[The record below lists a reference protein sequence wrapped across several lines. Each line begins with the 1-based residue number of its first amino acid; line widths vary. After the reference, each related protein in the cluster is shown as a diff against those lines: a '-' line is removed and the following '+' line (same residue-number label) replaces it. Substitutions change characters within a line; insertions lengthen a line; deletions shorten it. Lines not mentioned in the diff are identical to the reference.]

1 MRLPFRAI
9 SRTADALAHVGGEG
23 AVLNLGQRI
32 RQVQQANPG
41 VRIDCYVLFSSHTD
55 AMELYEKARAV
66 GLGARVSTT
75 PRQARSSCGVA
86 LLISCDEAAAI
97 EGVAHDGNVP
107 IEGIVPLPNQ
117 INPNR
122 DVYC

>member
-1 MRLPFRAI
+1 MEL
-9 SRTADALAHVGGEG
+9 SE
-23 AVLNLGQRI
+23 RI
-32 RQVQQANPG
+32 EQVRQENPN

-55 AMELYEKARAV
+55 AMQLYELVRGS
-66 GLGARVSTT
+66 GLGARISTT

-86 LLISCDEAAAI
+86 LLIACDDACEI
-97 EGVAHDGNVP
+97 EGIARDSEVP

>member
-1 MRLPFRAI
+1 MGLGSYGRSSA
-9 SRTADALAHVGGEG
+9 
-23 AVLNLGQRI
+23 AVCWMNWNMELRERI
-32 RQVQQANPG
+32 EQARREHPD

-55 AMELYEKARAV
+55 AMQLYGLVRGA

-86 LLISCDEAAAI
+86 LLIGCDDAEAIVRIAQ
-97 EGVAHDGNVP
+97 DCDVP
-107 IEGIVPLPNQ
+107 IENVVPLPNQ

>member
-1 MRLPFRAI
+1 MGL
-9 SRTADALAHVGGEG
+9 SE
-23 AVLNLGQRI
+23 RI
-32 RQVQQANPG
+32 EQARKENPDIR
-41 VRIDCYVLFSSHTD
+41 VDCYVLFSSHTD
-55 AMELYEKARAV
+55 AMQLYELVRAND
-66 GLGARVSTT
+66 LGARISTT

-86 LLISCDEAAAI
+86 LLISCDEALAV
-97 EGVAHDGNVP
+97 EGTARRNGVP

>member
-1 MRLPFRAI
+1 MTLQDRI
-9 SRTADALAHVGGEG
+9 SEAQAAH
-23 AVLNLGQRI
+23 
-32 RQVQQANPG
+32 PG

-55 AMELYEKARAV
+55 AMQLYELVRSR
-66 GLGARVSTT
+66 GLGARISTT

-86 LLISCDEAAAI
+86 LLVSCEEAAAV
-97 EGVAHDGNVP
+97 ERVALEENVP
-107 IEGIVPLPNQ
+107 YENIVALPNQ

>member
-1 MRLPFRAI
+1 MSL
-9 SRTADALAHVGGEG
+9 GE
-23 AVLNLGQRI
+23 RI
-32 RQVQQANPG
+32 QQVREENPG
-41 VRIDCYVLFSSHTD
+41 VRIDCYVLISSHTD
-55 AMELYEKARAV
+55 AMQLSGLERSA
-66 GLGARVSTT
+66 GLGARISTT

-86 LLISCDEAAAI
+86 LLISCDEAESVEEIAR
-97 EGVAHDGNVP
+97 VSDVP